1 MATTQSVADVM
12 TRNPIVLD
20 SDAPLAEA
28 ARAMRDS
35 DIGDV
40 IVLEEGAICGIATD
54 RDIVVRAIADGKDP
68 ATTPIKDI
76 CSKDVTTL
84 ASESPV
90 DDAVRLMR
98 EKAVRRLPVVEGDR
112 PVGVVSLGDLA
123 SQRDPRSALADISKA
138 PPNP

>member
-12 TRNPIVLD
+12 TTNPIVLD

-40 IVLEEGAICGIATD
+40 IVLEEGAVCGIATD
-54 RDIVVRAIADGKDP
+54 RDIVVRAIAAGKDP
-68 ATTPIKDI
+68 ATTPIGDV

-84 ASESPV
+84 APESPV
-90 DDAVRLMR
+90 DDAVQLMR
-98 EKAVRRLPVVEGDR
+98 DRAVRRLPVVDGDR

-123 SQRDPRSALADISKA
+123 AKLDPQSALADISKA
-138 PPNP
+138 PPNA